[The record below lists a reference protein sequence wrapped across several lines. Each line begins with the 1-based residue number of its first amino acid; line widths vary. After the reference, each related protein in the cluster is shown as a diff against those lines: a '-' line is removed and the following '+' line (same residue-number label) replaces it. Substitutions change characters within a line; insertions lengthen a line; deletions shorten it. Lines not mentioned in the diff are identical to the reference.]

1 MDKEDEILDDN
12 VSIHACVNIL
22 YGLYMVFTSTKHVDY
37 VTAQTQR
44 YDCRAST
51 GMVSHDVTVGVTL
64 RAAQT
69 YILES
74 SVFCHETPQQKI
86 AGAYWVC
93 NGALTCFCRVF
104 GR

>member
-44 YDCRAST
+44 YDCRAS
-51 GMVSHDVTVGVTL
+51 GMKGV
-64 RAAQT
+64 A
-69 YILES
+69 
-74 SVFCHETPQQKI
+74 
-86 AGAYWVC
+86 
-93 NGALTCFCRVF
+93 
-104 GR
+104 